1 MTGSFFSYDELSVMK
16 RHMAEAVE
24 CAELAR
30 KNKQVAFFLEKTQDT
45 CNNIDQY

>member
-1 MTGSFFSYDELSVMK
+1 MK

-30 KNKQVAFFLEKTQDT
+30 KNKQVAFFLEKNT
-45 CNNIDQY
+45 IYM